1 MEKCDCC
8 GKLFDSDDINNY
20 NGQNLCDDCAKKK
33 KMSGEI

>member
-20 NGQNLCDDCAKKK
+20 NGQRLCDDCAKKK
-33 KMSGEI
+33 KLKGEI